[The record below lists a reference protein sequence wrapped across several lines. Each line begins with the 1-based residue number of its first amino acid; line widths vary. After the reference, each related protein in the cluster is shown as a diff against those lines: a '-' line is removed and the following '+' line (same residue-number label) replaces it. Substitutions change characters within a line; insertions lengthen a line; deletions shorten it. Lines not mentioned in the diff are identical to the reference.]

1 MKINCLNT
9 YSVAL
14 VLGVLLLAAPG
25 CQSTAS
31 CKYKPAPVF
40 EAGLPHVT
48 EYHFEK
54 QGSQSLER
62 LMLDTG
68 VLLEI
73 NQEICNESRQEYRF
87 NVKGNFSQFPDSL
100 WLKEAT
106 RQLVFLSTFSPKQA
120 AFKAWADVI
129 ELRRTDM
136 RLGEDREVEPG
147 VFVRV
152 DRILSPEESTLVL
165 VFSQK

>member
-1 MKINCLNT
+1 M
-9 YSVAL
+9 
-14 VLGVLLLAAPG
+14 
-25 CQSTAS
+25 
-31 CKYKPAPVF
+31 
-40 EAGLPHVT
+40 
-48 EYHFEK
+48 
-54 QGSQSLER
+54 
-62 LMLDTG
+62 
-68 VLLEI
+68 
-73 NQEICNESRQEYRF
+73 
-87 NVKGNFSQFPDSL
+87 KGNFSQFPDSL

-129 ELRRTDM
+129 ELRRADM

-165 VFSQK
+165 VFSQ